1 MSATLPLPTLD
12 EKFRTCGLCNGYN
25 IVYNTHVNSR
35 EIIRRLEAA
44 GWHHYQTT
52 GSHWHYRHD
61 SLRGKVT
68 VPHPRKDIP
77 IKTLKSIE
85 KQAGVKLI

>member
-1 MSATLPLPTLD
+1 M
-12 EKFRTCGLCNGYN
+12 
-25 IVYNTHVNSR
+25 NSR

-44 GWHHYQTT
+44 GWRHYRTT
-52 GSHWHYRHD
+52 GSHWHFRHD
-61 SLRGKVT
+61 SLAGKVT

-85 KQAGVKLI
+85 KQAGLKLI